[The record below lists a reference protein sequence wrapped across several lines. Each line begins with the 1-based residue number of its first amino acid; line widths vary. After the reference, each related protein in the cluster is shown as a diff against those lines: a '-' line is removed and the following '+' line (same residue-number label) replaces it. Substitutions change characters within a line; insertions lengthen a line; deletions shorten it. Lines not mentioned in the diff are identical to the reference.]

1 MSIPLTYNI
10 SEITPCLHEEADV
23 HIFLHLVHAVSNGH
37 TNVCIQTNDTDVVL
51 SIATLARLDEVLDD
65 IVIGFGVANKK
76 KQTSTRIE
84 SKLVYKIFVQFKI

>member
-23 HIFLHLVHAVSNGH
+23 RIFLHLVHAVSNGH
-37 TNVCIQTNDTDVVL
+37 ANLFIWTNDTDVVL
-51 SIATLARLDEVLDD
+51 AVATLARLDEVLED
-65 IVIGFGVANKK
+65 IVISFGVANKK

-84 SKLVYKIFVQFKI
+84 SKIVYKIFVQFKI